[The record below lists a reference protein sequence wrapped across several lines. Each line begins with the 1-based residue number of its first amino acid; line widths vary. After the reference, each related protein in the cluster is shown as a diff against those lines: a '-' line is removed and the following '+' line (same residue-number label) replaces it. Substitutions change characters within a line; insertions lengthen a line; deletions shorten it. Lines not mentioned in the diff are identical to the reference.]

1 MRDRVDPLGPP
12 ALLGNAKSDSISAH
26 GRNAGGTERDAGSGL
41 AGVSSDAPA
50 SRAPTAYRFLS
61 RSGRFGGVAGRASV

>member
-1 MRDRVDPLGPP
+1 MRDHVDPLGPP
-12 ALLGNAKSDSISAH
+12 ALLGNAKSDSISAQ

-50 SRAPTAYRFLS
+50 SRAPSATNDMRMRIA
-61 RSGRFGGVAGRASV
+61 AHQN

>member
-1 MRDRVDPLGPP
+1 MRDHVDPLGPP

-26 GRNAGGTERDAGSGL
+26 GRDTGGTERDAGGGL

-50 SRAPTAYRFLS
+50 SRAPTATNDMRM
-61 RSGRFGGVAGRASV
+61 RIAAHQN